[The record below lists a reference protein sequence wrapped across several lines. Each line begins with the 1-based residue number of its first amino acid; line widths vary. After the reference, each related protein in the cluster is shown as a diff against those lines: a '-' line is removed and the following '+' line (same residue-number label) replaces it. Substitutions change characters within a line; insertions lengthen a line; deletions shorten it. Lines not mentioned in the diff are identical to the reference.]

1 MPLGGGKAAIARS
14 RDFTTSRLK
23 EWKKKNEREPDWREP
38 SLTGTYRGR
47 PSMLKETLNRNN
59 VSIEDAQMHA
69 DGLSDLLRNYRE
81 TAGKA
86 GMVDKVDE
94 WTKTCGKKGPFSFGH
109 LSIAHGAEST
119 SVKIQA
125 ANGDVAVTAGLMM
138 TVILP
143 FLYELPTVINDCKSP
158 TVKVA
163 FLVFIWAGVS
173 TI

>member
-1 MPLGGGKAAIARS
+1 MPLGGGKKAVARS

-23 EWKKKNEREPDWREP
+23 EWKKKNEREPDGREP
-38 SLTGTYRGR
+38 SLTGIYRGR

-69 DGLSDLLRNYRE
+69 DGLTDLLRNYRE

-86 GMVDKVDE
+86 GMVDKVNE

-125 ANGDVAVTAGLMM
+125 ANGDVGVTAGLIL

-143 FLYELPTVINDCKSP
+143 YLYEFPTVINDCKIP
-158 TVKVA
+158 AVRVA
-163 FLVFIWAGVS
+163 FLVCIWAGVS